1 MPETGMGL
9 WYPASTAP
17 PRVWEDMQAL
27 AESVDTLLDLPDAV
41 AGSVNST
48 IAVTATSLATLPS
61 PGPLAISITNPS
73 ADYDME
79 VDVSFSGWLNVAVDT
94 QTTITV
100 GVAGSGGMTWGA
112 ASFGA
117 GGPIT
122 NSDNLFFNAGPAF
135 SMQHSEYPI
144 IIPAGAAAVTLTMQA
159 FRSNTTRATNCNY
172 PTLRAKPR
180 RFLVP

>member
-1 MPETGMGL
+1 MPETGMGI

-41 AGSVNST
+41 AGLVNNT
-48 IAVTATSLATLPS
+48 ISVTATALATLPT
-61 PGPLAISITNPS
+61 PLSISITNPS
-73 ADYDME
+73 ADYNME
-79 VDVSFSGWLNVAVDT
+79 VDVSFSAWLLLGA
-94 QTTITV
+94 TTTSITV

-112 ASFGA
+112 SSFGA
-117 GGPIT
+117 GGPIA
-122 NSDNLFFNAGPAF
+122 NSDNMFYNGTVFV
-135 SMQHSEYPI
+135 MQRSEYPV
-144 IIPAGAAAVTLTMQA
+144 IIPAGAAALTLTMQA
-159 FRSNTTRATNCNY
+159 FRSNTGASANCNY

>member
-1 MPETGMGL
+1 MPETGMGI

-17 PRVWEDMQAL
+17 PRVWEDIQAT
-27 AESVDTLLDLPDAV
+27 AESVNTLLDLPD
-41 AGSVNST
+41 SVTSQVTNT
-48 IAVTATSLATLPS
+48 ITVTATALATLPS

-73 ADYDME
+73 AEYNLE
-79 VDVSFSGWLNVAVDT
+79 VDVQFSAWLTLAA
-94 QTTITV
+94 TTTSLTV

-117 GGPIT
+117 GGPVT
-122 NSDNLFFNAGPAF
+122 NSDNLFYNGTVFTQ
-135 SMQHSEYPI
+135 QHSEYPI

-159 FRSNTTRATNCNY
+159 FRSNTGAAANCNY
-172 PTLRAKPR
+172 PILRAKPR